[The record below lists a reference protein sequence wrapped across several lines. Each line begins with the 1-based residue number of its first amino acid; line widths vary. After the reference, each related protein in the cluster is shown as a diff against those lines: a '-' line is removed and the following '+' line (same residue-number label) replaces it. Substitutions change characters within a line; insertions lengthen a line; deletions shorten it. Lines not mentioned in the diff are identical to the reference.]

1 MSGSIPIFL
10 VDEAQLKNQHS
21 ESQAWLTASGF
32 KGEPSTFSLVPDGQ
46 GGLGKV
52 LVGKPKTVDT
62 WVLGN
67 LPQLLP
73 PQDYHLA
80 DSWSDSEATQ
90 LYLGWQLGQYRFA
103 QYKHAPKKPVAQ
115 LIPPKNADHL
125 YVTAATEGTFLARD
139 LINTPANDMGPA
151 HLEARTLDIAG
162 CFGADFQVIT
172 GEDLLSQNYPLIHA
186 VGRADDQAPR
196 LIDFRWGDL
205 DAPKV
210 TLVGK
215 GVCFDSGGLDIKNA
229 SGMQYM
235 KKDMGG
241 AAQVLGLA
249 LMIMKLQ
256 LPIRLRVLIPAVSN
270 SISSNSMRPLD
281 VLPSRRGITVE
292 VGNTDAEGRLVLA
305 DALWEA
311 VSEEPELLIDC
322 ATLTGAARVAL
333 GTELPAVFSNHAE
346 TANALL
352 EAGQAVDDLL
362 WQLPLHQAY
371 RPMLDSK
378 VADISNISSASY
390 GGSITAALFLQ
401 EFVKPTIPWIHIDV
415 MAWNLRSLPGRPEGG
430 EAMSMRALFE
440 LIRQRFGKK

>member
-1 MSGSIPIFL
+1 
-10 VDEAQLKNQHS
+10 
-21 ESQAWLTASGF
+21 
-32 KGEPSTFSLVPDGQ
+32 
-46 GGLGKV
+46 
-52 LVGKPKTVDT
+52 
-62 WVLGN
+62 
-67 LPQLLP
+67 
-73 PQDYHLA
+73 
-80 DSWSDSEATQ
+80 
-90 LYLGWQLGQYRFA
+90 
-103 QYKHAPKKPVAQ
+103 
-115 LIPPKNADHL
+115 
-125 YVTAATEGTFLARD
+125 

-151 HLEARTLDIAG
+151 HLEARALEMAS
-162 CFGADFQVIT
+162 CFGADSQVVA
-172 GEDLLSQNYPLIHA
+172 GEELLSQNYPLIHA
-186 VGRADDQAPR
+186 VGRADEQAPR

-256 LPIRLRVLIPAVSN
+256 LPIRLRVLIPAVAN

-311 VSEEPELLIDC
+311 ASEEPKLLIDC
-322 ATLTGAARVAL
+322 ATLTGAARIAL

-362 WQLPLHQAY
+362 WQLPLHQGY

-378 VADISNISSASY
+378 VADISNISSAPY

-401 EFVKPTIPWIHIDV
+401 EFVKPSIPWIHIDV

-440 LIRQRFGKK
+440 LIQRQFGKG